1 MMSDQYI
8 EMSFTEIILKFKQRE
23 KTLCD
28 QIARRNRGLR
38 LCQVE
43 LEEKDEELTR
53 LKMLLENKN
62 TQINVLQN
70 DNNNLNDESI
80 RHQKELFDVKSLLEV
95 KGKELLDSNLLVSDA
110 NKNINELRNEI
121 NFLNNK
127 FLQSEN
133 LMKKEIG
140 NKNEDEINKQNMI

>member
-1 MMSDQYI
+1 MMSDQHI

-28 QIARRNRGLR
+28 QITRRNRGLR

-62 TQINVLQN
+62 AQINVL
-70 DNNNLNDESI
+70 
-80 RHQKELFDVKSLLEV
+80 
-95 KGKELLDSNLLVSDA
+95 
-110 NKNINELRNEI
+110 
-121 NFLNNK
+121 
-127 FLQSEN
+127 
-133 LMKKEIG
+133 
-140 NKNEDEINKQNMI
+140 